1 MVLLGGQGMNSISP
15 ELFLENETLYL
26 SVYVDLNDG
35 KGLRHLPPDQPIHSV
50 PHALSADLAER
61 AKVADGV
68 ATGAISKQM
77 LGAPIQNQLDAP
89 VSASRS
95 RSGDQGLSCTSART
109 QSYGQ
114 CPC

>member
-1 MVLLGGQGMNSISP
+1 MWI
-15 ELFLENETLYL
+15 
-26 SVYVDLNDG
+26 LNDG
-35 KGLRHLPPDQPIHSV
+35 QGLRHLPPDQPIRSV

-89 VSASRS
+89 VSASRLDPVMKNYLAPLLEPKANHAF
-95 RSGDQGLSCTSART
+95 RSEIVGRKECDFPHQVLVDHNLSY
-109 QSYGQ
+109 QW
-114 CPC
+114 